1 MKEQKELIK
10 ISGLTEETLQAY
22 EEMNLIKVSHMCDEK
37 KFYDDEELLKLW
49 KISLLQKAGYELE
62 KIAEAKEL
70 DEVTAHN
77 LLAEQRIKV
86 DREAAKLSRIR
97 SVTTKA
103 MQLRMMDKRFIKAIS
118 EDVPYTEVLDYLVN
132 LT

>member
-10 ISGLTEETLQAY
+10 ISGITEKTLQAY
-22 EEMNLIKVSHMCDEK
+22 EDMNLIKASHVCDDK

-62 KIAEAKEL
+62 QIAEAKEL
-70 DEVTAHN
+70 DEATVHN
-77 LLAEQRIKV
+77 MLAEQRIKV
-86 DREAAKLSRIR
+86 DRETERLSRIHR
-97 SVTTKA
+97 ITTKA
-103 MQLRMMDKRFIKAIS
+103 MQLRMMDRKFIKAIS
-118 EDVPYTEVLDYLVN
+118 EDVPYTEVLDYLAN

>member
-1 MKEQKELIK
+1 MKELKELIK
-10 ISGLTEETLQAY
+10 ISGLTEETLKQY
-22 EEMNLIKVSHMCDEK
+22 EDMNLIKASHTCDQR

-62 KIAEAKEL
+62 QIAEAKEL
-70 DEVTAHN
+70 DEATVHN

-97 SVTTKA
+97 SITTKA
-103 MQLRMMDKRFIKAIS
+103 MQLRMMDKKFIKAIS
-118 EDVPYTEVLDYLVN
+118 EDVPYTQVLDYLAN

>member
-1 MKEQKELIK
+1 MKELKELIK

-22 EEMNLIKVSHMCDEK
+22 EDMNLIKTSHTCDEK

-62 KIAEAKEL
+62 QIAEAKEL
-70 DEVTAHN
+70 DEATVHN
-77 LLAEQRIKV
+77 MLEEQRIKV
-86 DREAAKLSRIR
+86 DRETARLSRIR
-97 SVTTKA
+97 SITTKA
-103 MQLRMMDKRFIKAIS
+103 MQLRMMDKKFIRAIS
-118 EDVPYTEVLDYLVN
+118 EEVPYTEVLDYLAN

>member
-22 EEMNLIKVSHMCDEK
+22 EDMNLIKASHVCDDK

-62 KIAEAKEL
+62 QIAEAKEL
-70 DEVTAHN
+70 DEVTVHN
-77 LLAEQRIKV
+77 MLAERRIKV
-86 DREAAKLSRIR
+86 DREAEKLSRIR
-97 SVTTKA
+97 SITTKA
-103 MQLRMMDKRFIKAIS
+103 MQLRMMDKKFIKAIS
-118 EDVPYTEVLDYLVN
+118 EDVPYTEVLDYLAN

>member
-22 EEMNLIKVSHMCDEK
+22 EDMNLITASHVCGDK

-49 KISLLQKAGYELE
+49 KISLLQKSGYELE
-62 KIAEAKEL
+62 QIAEAKEL
-70 DEVTAHN
+70 DEVTVHN
-77 LLAEQRIKV
+77 LLAEQRMKV

-97 SVTTKA
+97 SITTKA
-103 MQLRMMDKRFIKAIS
+103 MQLRMMDKKFIKAIS
-118 EDVPYTEVLDYLVN
+118 EEVPYMEVLDYLAN